1 MCPSVRFVECAH
13 RRRIPAKSSNC
24 RHYSFAREIDMSRVP
39 SAVPKIL
46 VGLIAMTVASAALA
60 QANRA
65 SLDVGTSTGVPEF
78 RDPKTGQVWTPETVG
93 QDGRPLA
100 GPEDKAFDPRAQ
112 NVPAMIAEQRVRGR
126 PVGSVPITAGP
137 TVPIVA
143 MDSPTLRAV
152 PGQRWQV
159 VMYLDNNSNQTV
171 EPVIQCRFLNGGNTV
186 MDTRAKVTPTGPG
199 IRQGLLIYGPRVDAF
214 VDRAS
219 CNVISP

>member
-1 MCPSVRFVECAH
+1 MNRTPSVL
-13 RRRIPAKSSNC
+13 
-24 RHYSFAREIDMSRVP
+24 
-39 SAVPKIL
+39 PKIL
-46 VGLIAMTVASAALA
+46 AGLIAMAMASAALA

-65 SLDVGTSTGVPEF
+65 SLDVAASTGVPEF

-126 PVGSVPITAGP
+126 PVGRVPVTAGP
-137 TVPIVA
+137 TVPLVSL
-143 MDSPTLRAV
+143 DNPTLRAV

-159 VMYLDNNSNQTV
+159 VMYLDNNSNQV
-171 EPVIQCRFLNGGNTV
+171 VDPVIECRFLNGGNMV
-186 MDTRAKVTPTGPG
+186 MNTRAKVAQTGPSV
-199 IRQGLLIYGPRVDAF
+199 RQGLLIYGPRVDVF

-219 CNVISP
+219 CRVTSP